1 MGKDYYKELGVPRDA
16 DAAALKKAYRK
27 LAVKWHPDKNP
38 DNQKAAE
45 DKFKLISEAYEV
57 LSDEEKRKIYD
68 QFGEDGLKGG
78 MGGGGGMPAGFGG
91 FSAGDPHK
99 IFEEMFGGED
109 PFAALFGQMGGGGG
123 GGMFGGMGG
132 GGRGGGRGGRG
143 GGRGGGVR
151 FQAMPGGFGGMP
163 GRGGMGGGGMGG
175 AGGMPDLASMFGGM
189 GGMGGGAMPGGMP
202 AGFGPMGGGPMG
214 GPMGGGQPAPFNKLP
229 EGTAVLVKGLQGAPQ
244 HNGKSGQVQ
253 GYDGAKGRYVVALGD
268 GTQVSLKQDNV
279 QQQVEGCEVL
289 GIQSKPELNGQIGT
303 VLDFDAA
310 KERCHVRL
318 GGKTASLAAANI
330 ILPDV
335 RPTLAIKTWLW

>member
-78 MGGGGGMPAGFGG
+78 MGGGGMPAGFGG

-109 PFAALFGQMGGGGG
+109 PFAALFGQMGGGG

-163 GRGGMGGGGMGG
+163 GGMGGMGGGGM
-175 AGGMPDLASMFGGM
+175 GGMPDLASMFGGM

-202 AGFGPMGGGPMG
+202 AGFGGMGGGPMG
-214 GPMGGGQPAPFNKLP
+214 GGPTGGGQPAPFNKLP

-335 RPTLAIKTWLW
+335 RIFCHRNIQSMAEW

>member
-1 MGKDYYKELGVPRDA
+1 M
-16 DAAALKKAYRK
+16 
-27 LAVKWHPDKNP
+27 
-38 DNQKAAE
+38 
-45 DKFKLISEAYEV
+45 
-57 LSDEEKRKIYD
+57 
-68 QFGEDGLKGG
+68 
-78 MGGGGGMPAGFGG
+78 
-91 FSAGDPHK
+91 
-99 IFEEMFGGED
+99 
-109 PFAALFGQMGGGGG
+109 
-123 GGMFGGMGG
+123 
-132 GGRGGGRGGRG
+132 
-143 GGRGGGVR
+143 
-151 FQAMPGGFGGMP
+151 
-163 GRGGMGGGGMGG
+163 
-175 AGGMPDLASMFGGM
+175 GGMPDLASMFGGM
-189 GGMGGGAMPGGMP
+189 GGGGAMPGGMP

-335 RPTLAIKTWLW
+335 RPTLAIKTRLNGDG